1 MLQAKVGYSKTL
13 DAYEAGVETAKKA
26 SEGISP
32 KIAFLF
38 NSVGYDQKKLMEGA
52 KSILKDTDIIGCT
65 SSAGILVPDGYFVDE
80 TEVEIFDRMF
90 PAKERLVLPGQLF

>member
-52 KSILKDTDIIGCT
+52 KSILKDIEGNSVWGTAGVFEGLNNIETLLDKHSPKAIIVT
-65 SSAGILVPDGYFVDE
+65 SPS
-80 TEVEIFDRMF
+80 TVE
-90 PAKERLVLPGQLF
+90 AK

>member
-52 KSILKDTDIIGCT
+52 K
-65 SSAGILVPDGYFVDE
+65 
-80 TEVEIFDRMF
+80 
-90 PAKERLVLPGQLF
+90 